1 MASRVASPFVLIRQP
16 TRPRERSLLRLPHPV
31 LNPLPNAPIVSAR
44 WQPRSQFEQTRLDKL
59 KKLIM
64 ELLEI
69 DDGKVVPE
77 ASFVDDFGADS
88 LDFIELI
95 TAVEDTFGIEIPD
108 EDAEKMTTVQNAVE
122 YINSKT

>member
-1 MASRVASPFVLIRQP
+1 MSGDDTF
-16 TRPRERSLLRLPHPV
+16 
-31 LNPLPNAPIVSAR
+31 
-44 WQPRSQFEQTRLDKL
+44 DKL